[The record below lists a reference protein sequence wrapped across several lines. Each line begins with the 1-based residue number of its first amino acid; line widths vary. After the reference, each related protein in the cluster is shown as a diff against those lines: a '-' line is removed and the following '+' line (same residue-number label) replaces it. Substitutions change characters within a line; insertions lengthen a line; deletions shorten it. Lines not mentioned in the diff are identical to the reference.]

1 MTVKELR
8 DYIPLMPVGSGD
20 DDCVMS
26 RRGDV
31 TFGWRIYLPVALS
44 VNEAGY
50 DGIIESFIQA
60 YKLLP
65 PWCVVH
71 KQDIFR
77 YDRYRAK
84 SRGEFL
90 ADSYE
95 RHFDGRR
102 YLNGYCYLFLTFSS
116 KGVIESRS
124 DGSGFFGVF
133 SCKPPKTEQLKT
145 YASIASQFESVLS
158 NNALLDIVPLKARD
172 FVSTDENG
180 ADMGLVPDYLKLFSD
195 TPNLSYDLEF
205 EKSFM
210 QVGEQVVKAWYVE
223 DSDAYPSQV
232 KSVCPVNALSTGQT
246 DVFLSGGS
254 PFGYSLKIPHVVNR
268 YIVTLP
274 RKTVEAELNQ
284 RKRLMNSFSLYS
296 APCRVNAEELD
307 AYLEASARDSAIT
320 VKCFTDVIAWGRASE
335 MADIRNR
342 IVTAFSELDLSVTEE
357 MRAMPLLHYAGIP
370 GAAAE
375 LGYDYYMTSEMNGFL
390 CHGLWDG
397 YDFGIR
403 GGVVHVCDR
412 KRMIPMTV
420 DFQSAAREGRY
431 VDNLNAVVI
440 GPSGSGKSF
449 LMNSLITD
457 FYNSGQHTLVIDV
470 GDSYELQFGVIRE
483 ETGGKAGLYNTYD
496 PDSPLSFNPFKG
508 RSDWGKVDEDGDRIS
523 SGMDY
528 VISLI
533 QTMYQPPEGW
543 SKDMSSVL
551 EKLINHFFAIW
562 DDGYDASLEND
573 LREAYVNARRS
584 RAEKT
589 RRKFDETKAE
599 AGWMSPLPDIFPE
612 SRKGTDPVFNDFYR
626 YVTMVAGPLIKDDNF
641 LVNGNPVR
649 PDMIDV
655 DKFGTAMEKYAADG
669 QYSYLLNAKVEK
681 DYFSSPLICYE
692 VDQIKDNAD
701 LFPLWILSIIHSF
714 EEKMRTL
721 DCPKVIVIEEAWS
734 AIAKPTMAN
743 FIVWLWRTA
752 RKFKT
757 SAIVVTQSVSDLTG
771 SEIVKDAIIE
781 NSSTKILLDQ
791 SQKVNKFAESA
802 EALALSPMDVSMVLS
817 VNRSLDPEYR
827 YKEGFFAIGSNY
839 SNVFAIEVSPEQ
851 AVAYESEKPK
861 KRPTLDLVKKN
872 GGSYIQAIRQI
883 VESQKNNVKHQEQSI

>member
-1 MTVKELR
+1 MKGKELR
-8 DYIPLMPVGSGD
+8 DFIPLLPFADGD
-20 DDCVMS
+20 GDCVMS
-26 RRGDV
+26 KRGDV
-31 TFGWRIYLPVALS
+31 TFGWRIYLPVAFT

-50 DGIIESFIQA
+50 DSIIESFIQA

-71 KQDIFR
+71 KQDIYKF
-77 YDRYRAK
+77 DRYKAK
-84 SRGEFL
+84 YKGEFL

-95 RHFDGRR
+95 RHFDGRK

-116 KGVIESRS
+116 KSVIEMATRQ
-124 DGSGFFGVF
+124 SGYFGIF
-133 SCKPPKTEQLKT
+133 TCKPPKEDMLRGW
-145 YASIASQFESVLS
+145 AGIASQFEAVLS
-158 NNALLDIVPLKARD
+158 NNALLDIEPLKAHD
-172 FVSTDENG
+172 FVDIGENG
-180 ADMGLVPDYLKLFSD
+180 EDVGIVPEYLKLFTD
-195 TPNLSYDLEF
+195 MPNLSYDLLF
-205 EKSFM
+205 DDSFM
-210 QVGEQVVKAWYVE
+210 QYGENVIKAWYVE

-232 KSVCPVNALSTGQT
+232 KSVCPVEAMTTAAS

-274 RKTVEAELNQ
+274 RKAVESELNQ
-284 RKRLMNSFSLYS
+284 KKRVMNSFSLYS
-296 APCRVNAEELD
+296 APCRVNAQELEQ
-307 AYLEASARDSAIT
+307 YLEDSARDSALT
-320 VKCFTDVIAWGRASE
+320 VKCFTDIIAWGKPSE
-335 MADIRNR
+335 MSDIRNR
-342 IVTAFSELDLSVTEE
+342 IVTAFSELDLTITEE
-357 MRAMPLLHYAGIP
+357 MDSMPVLHYAGIP

-403 GGVVHVCDR
+403 GGIVRVCDR
-412 KRMIPMTV
+412 KRMTPMHI

-431 VDNLNAVVI
+431 VDNLNLVVI

-449 LMNSLITD
+449 LMNSLITN

-483 ETGGKAGLYNTYD
+483 ETGGKAGLYNSYD
-496 PDSPLSFNPFKG
+496 PDSPLSFNPFRG
-508 RSDWGKVDEDGDRIS
+508 RSDWGKVDEDGDRVS

-528 VISLI
+528 VMSLI
-533 QTMYQPPEGW
+533 QSMYEPSEGW

-551 EKLINHFFAIW
+551 EKLINHFFRLW
-562 DDGYDASLEND
+562 DEGYDETLSHNLQ
-573 LREAYVNARRS
+573 EAFVNAQRK
-584 RAEKT
+584 RAKEHDQP
-589 RRKFDETKAE
+589 FDEKKVRV
-599 AGWMSPLPDIFPE
+599 GWLNPLPEIFDDH
-612 SRKGTDPVFNDFYR
+612 SGDPVFDDFYR
-626 YVTMVAGPLIKDDNF
+626 YVIMVAGPLIKDNNF
-641 LVNGNPVR
+641 ILNGNRIR

-655 DKFGTAMEKYAADG
+655 DKFGTAMEKFAIDG
-669 QYSYLLNAKVEK
+669 QYGFLLNAKEEK

-692 VDQIKDNAD
+692 VDQIKDNKD

-714 EEKMRTL
+714 EEKMRRL

-757 SAIVVTQSVSDLTG
+757 SAVVVTQSVADLTG
-771 SEIVKDAIIE
+771 NDIVKDAIIQ
-781 NSSTKILLDQ
+781 NSSTRILLDQ
-791 SQKVNKFAESA
+791 SKNVNKFEESA
-802 EALALSPMDVSMVLS
+802 EMLALSPMDVSLVLS
-817 VNRSLDPEYR
+817 VNRSLDPAYGK
-827 YKEGFFAIGSNY
+827 YKEAFFAIGPSY

-851 AVAYESEKPK
+851 AVAYESEKPQ
-861 KRPTLDLVKKN
+861 KRPTLELVKKN
-872 GGSYIQAIRQI
+872 GGSYIEAIRQI
-883 VESQKNNVKHQEQSI
+883 VAEKNKTK